1 LLCIALFSKI
11 GAAENVIELGI
22 LNFLDT
28 KRPKS
33 VVSLN
38 KSREVLVYR
47 QQHLTNISSIHEFQ
61 LICFRCCKA
70 STTQHRWGN
79 FKFSS
84 RRNVFKQI

>member
-28 KRPKS
+28 ERPKS

-38 KSREVLVYR
+38 
-47 QQHLTNISSIHEFQ
+47 
-61 LICFRCCKA
+61 
-70 STTQHRWGN
+70 
-79 FKFSS
+79 
-84 RRNVFKQI
+84 